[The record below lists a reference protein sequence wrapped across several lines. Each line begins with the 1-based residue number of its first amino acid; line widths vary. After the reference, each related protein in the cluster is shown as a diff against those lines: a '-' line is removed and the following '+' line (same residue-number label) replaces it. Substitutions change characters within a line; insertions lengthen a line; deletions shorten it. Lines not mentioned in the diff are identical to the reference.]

1 MSIAKVK
8 LFPNDNDESREI
20 EKRLIEVIKNNNLSL
35 VEEGYDLAIAVG
47 GDGSFI
53 RMVRENNFNSDIYYV
68 GVNAGTL
75 GFLQDITVE
84 EFGDFIENIKN
95 DNYKYENIGIQE
107 TYIYTGN
114 GEFTKFFSLN
124 EIVIRDCNLNVCR
137 LSIKLDHEELERFV
151 GDGILVSTSMGS
163 TAHNLGFGGS
173 IVYNTLHTLQITPI
187 APLNS
192 TSYRNLLYSV
202 IIPEN
207 KEIEIIPENK
217 NILLSIDGDNYKFDD
232 VTKISTVVDKKRIK
246 CVRPNNYYFSRKI
259 NDKFLK

>member
-1 MSIAKVK
+1 MSLEKIK
-8 LFPNDNDESREI
+8 LFPNNNDESREI
-20 EKRLIEVIKNNNLSL
+20 EKKLIEIIKNNHLSL

-53 RMVRENNFNSDIYYV
+53 RMVQENNFNSDIYYV

-84 EFGDFIENIKN
+84 EFDGFIENIKS
-95 DNYKYENIGIQE
+95 DHYKCEDIGIQE
-107 TYIYTGN
+107 TYIYN
-114 GEFTKFFSLN
+114 EKGEFKKFFSLN

-137 LSIKLDHEELERFV
+137 LHIKLDHEELERFV
-151 GDGILVSTSMGS
+151 GDGILISTSMGS
-163 TAHNLGFGGS
+163 TAYNLGFGGS
-173 IVYNTLHTLQITPI
+173 IVYNTLHTLQITPM

-192 TSYRNLLYSV
+192 KSYRNLLNSV

-207 KEIEIIPENK
+207 KEIEIVPENK
-217 NILLSIDGDNYKFDD
+217 NILLSIDGENYKLDD

-246 CVRPNNYYFSRKI
+246 CIRPNNYYFSKKI